1 MNSIISKVANG
12 AAGSGGGQAQAGL
25 LQARGHNGRRLSHH
39 TRPAGLHVKASAYLP
54 EAIISTPTSNAN
66 SLSFVRVGLDALLTF
81 RSMNQKNYRVL
92 QVILLYFSTF
102 NAGSFNLY

>member
-12 AAGSGGGQAQAGL
+12 AAGQAQAGL
-25 LQARGHNGRRLSHH
+25 LQARGHNGRRHSHH

-102 NAGSFNLY
+102 NAGSFYLY